1 MFSVR
6 RRKVVQISAVDN
18 TIYALCDDGTIW
30 CWYKW
35 DASDAKTYT
44 CTTTYANCGSWITKD
59 ATCRK
64 ASAAKR

>member
-35 DASDAKTYT
+35 DASDAKTYI
-44 CTTTYANCGSWITKD
+44 WKQIMPIPQPEVELK
-59 ATCRK
+59 K
-64 ASAAKR
+64 